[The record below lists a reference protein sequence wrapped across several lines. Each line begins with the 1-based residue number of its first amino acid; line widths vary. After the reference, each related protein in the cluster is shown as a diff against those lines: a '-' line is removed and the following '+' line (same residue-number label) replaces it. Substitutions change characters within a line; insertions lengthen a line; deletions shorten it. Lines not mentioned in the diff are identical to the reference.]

1 MREKLNKDMSFMNKG
16 FTFRSGPVKKKVNS
30 YSSFWDSSTDN
41 YNVDE
46 FKNTRRNRIKAI
58 EKIEQFVN
66 DRSKKM
72 SDIPILQNQKVWT
85 TLKFS
90 DGSYSS
96 SRVVNAGSDINVGGI
111 WADYDAKGDA
121 RRVVGFSFSF
131 TPLG

>member
-1 MREKLNKDMSFMNKG
+1 MPKRKVVKRKTKAKVPKYDKKIPSYVIQDSGNRGKLNY
-16 FTFRSGPVKKKVNS
+16 V
-30 YSSFWDSSTDN
+30 N

-72 SDIPILQNQKVWT
+72 IDIPILQNQKVWT

-90 DGSYSS
+90 DGTYSS
-96 SRVVNAGSDINVGGI
+96 SRVVDAGSDINVGGI

-121 RRVVGFSFSF
+121 RRVVGFTFSF